1 MVALYLIIHICNA
14 AIPLR
19 ECDAATARATIR
31 GYAPEGQ
38 IVCIAPTMMVAKG
51 SGPDAS
57 EYARVHC
64 ELRERRAG

>member
-1 MVALYLIIHICNA
+1 MIALYVVIHICDA

-19 ECDAATARATIR
+19 ECDATTARAIIR

-38 IVCIAPTMMVAKG
+38 IVCAAPTMMVAKG
-51 SGPDAS
+51 SGPIAS

-64 ELRERRAG
+64 ELQERKTG